1 MDLNVT
7 FLYLSL
13 GNLGNCHSCEFIEN
27 QLQQIIIIPLF
38 PILYCFL
45 REAQQ
50 LRIFEVD
57 PIHQDNMKG
66 EVVKLLFYIDR
77 NIDTNVEISENGM
90 KTIKKDHT
98 EIITVYQ
105 SLDGTEATK
114 DSEPVGR
121 W

>member
-1 MDLNVT
+1 M
-7 FLYLSL
+7 
-13 GNLGNCHSCEFIEN
+13 
-27 QLQQIIIIPLF
+27 
-38 PILYCFL
+38 
-45 REAQQ
+45 
-50 LRIFEVD
+50 
-57 PIHQDNMKG
+57 
-66 EVVKLLFYIDR
+66 LLYIDR
-77 NIDTNVEISENGM
+77 NIDTNVEILENGM

>member
-1 MDLNVT
+1 M
-7 FLYLSL
+7 
-13 GNLGNCHSCEFIEN
+13 
-27 QLQQIIIIPLF
+27 
-38 PILYCFL
+38 

-66 EVVKLLFYIDR
+66 EVVKLLLYIDR

-114 DSEPVGR
+114 DSEPEGR
-121 W
+121 WWIFLMLYLNWMYLEIKYI